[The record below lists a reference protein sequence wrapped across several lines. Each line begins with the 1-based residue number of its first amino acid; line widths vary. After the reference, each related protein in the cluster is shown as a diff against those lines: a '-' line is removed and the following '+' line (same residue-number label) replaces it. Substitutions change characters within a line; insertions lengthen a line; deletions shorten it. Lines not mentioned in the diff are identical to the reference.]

1 MPDPNEMVV
10 VQLKQDRMYRP
21 DPAERAVVTVKKGEA
36 TVPRWVAQEWG
47 LLPVAATDPT
57 APVTAAEMKELL
69 PEAEP
74 VEAPIQEAEPA
85 EAPPVKPAKIT
96 KAKAT

>member
-1 MPDPNEMVV
+1 MPDPNELVV

-21 DPAERAVVTVKKGEA
+21 EPAERAVVTVKKGEA

-47 LLPVAATDPT
+47 LLPAEADSTPLSDPA
-57 APVTAAEMKELL
+57 APVTAAEMKALL
-69 PEAEP
+69 PAAGP
-74 VEAPIQEAEPA
+74 VET
-85 EAPPVKPAKIT
+85 PPVKPTKTT